1 MKKKLIQDRHKYIL
15 SLIGQQ
21 KFSFLAAIFFML
33 IMAMTN
39 ACVAFLVK
47 PLIDDIFVTNN
58 VTMLKLLPILI
69 VSLYFI
75 RGFSMYGQE
84 YFMVYVGK
92 SIILKLRNKLYDH
105 IQDQSLSFFYRETT
119 GALMSRITND
129 INLITGMVSSA
140 VTGTLRDIF
149 SVLALI
155 VVIFYRDWQM
165 AIIALVIL
173 PLAFYPVVQFGR
185 RIRRVSTKTQE
196 ANASLGAFL
205 FETLAGNKIVKAFG
219 MENYEKKRFKE
230 QTDNV
235 FRLEMKVVVTNAMTS
250 PLMEFMGGAAMAF
263 VIWYG
268 GFAVMS
274 GYSTAGN
281 FFSFLT
287 AVMMLYEPIKKLSK
301 VNNVIQQGMS
311 AVDRVFDIIEL
322 DKDIKECENP
332 VTIPLKPH
340 TVEFKDVF
348 FEYDKD
354 ESVLNNINIKVE
366 TGEVVALVGMSGGG
380 KSTLINLI
388 PRFYDV
394 KSGSVLIDGKDV
406 KDASIESLRKQIAI
420 VTQEPIL
427 FNDTIKNN
435 IMYGKQDATDE
446 EIIDASKAAYA
457 YDFIQELP
465 DKFDTV
471 IGESGSRLSGGQKQR
486 LSIARALIKDA
497 PVLILDEATS
507 ALDSEA
513 EKVVQKALE
522 NLMKGRT
529 TFVIAH
535 RLSTIAYANRILV
548 IVNGDIVEEGT
559 HKELIDKE
567 GEYFK
572 LHNMQFNEDQES

>member
-1 MKKKLIQDRHKYIL
+1 MKNNLIKDRHKYL
-15 SLIGQQ
+15 LTLIGE
-21 KFSFLAAIFFML
+21 KKYSFLFAIFFML
-33 IMAMTN
+33 IMATTN
-39 ACVAFLVK
+39 AGVAFLVK

-75 RGFSMYGQE
+75 RAISMYGQE

-92 SIILKLRNKLYDH
+92 SIILKLRNKLYSH
-105 IQDQSLSFFYRETT
+105 IQDQSLSFFYKETT

-129 INLITGMVSSA
+129 ITLITAMVSSA
-140 VTGTLRDIF
+140 VTGVLRDVFTAI
-149 SVLALI
+149 ALI
-155 VVIFYRDWQM
+155 VVVFYRDWQL
-165 AIIALVIL
+165 AIVALVIL
-173 PLAFYPVVQFGR
+173 PMVFYPVIKFGQ

-205 FETLAGNKIVKAFG
+205 FETLSGNKIVKAFG
-219 MENYEKKRFKE
+219 MESYEKKRFE
-230 QTDNV
+230 DQTNNV
-235 FRLEMKVVVTNAMTS
+235 FKLEMKVVVTNAMTS
-250 PLMEFMGGAAMAF
+250 PLMEFMGGAAIAF

-268 GFAVMS
+268 GFAVMN

-301 VNNVIQQGMS
+301 VNNVIQEGMS

-322 DKDIKECENP
+322 DTDIDECENP
-332 VTIPLKPH
+332 VEIKLEPH
-340 TVEFKDVF
+340 RVEFKDVSF
-348 FEYDKD
+348 RYND
-354 ESVLNNINIKVE
+354 EETVLNDINISVD
-366 TGEVVALVGMSGGG
+366 TGEVIALVGMSGGG

-394 KSGSVLIDGKDV
+394 TTGSVLIDGLDV
-406 KDASIESLRKQIAI
+406 KEASIKSLRKQIAI

-427 FNDTIKNN
+427 FNDSIKNN
-435 IMYGKQDATDE
+435 IMYGKRDATIE
-446 EIIDASKAAYA
+446 EIEEAAKAAYA

-497 PVLILDEATS
+497 PILILDEATS

-522 NLMKGRT
+522 NLMMGRT

-535 RLSTIAYANRILV
+535 RLSTIAYANRIIV
-548 IVNGDIVEEGT
+548 IVNGNIIEEGT
-559 HKELIDKE
+559 HKELLEKE

-572 LHNMQFNEDQES
+572 LYNMQFNEDSTQ

>member
-1 MKKKLIQDRHKYIL
+1 MKNNIIKDRHKYIFT
-15 SLIGQQ
+15 LIGEK
-21 KFSFLAAIFFML
+21 KFSFLLAIFFML
-33 IMAMTN
+33 IMATTN
-39 ACVAFLVK
+39 AGVAFLVK

-75 RGFSMYGQE
+75 RGISMYGQE

-92 SIILKLRNKLYDH
+92 SIILKLRNKLYSH
-105 IQDQSLSFFYRETT
+105 IQDQSLSFFYKETT

-129 INLITGMVSSA
+129 ITLITGMVSSA
-140 VTGTLRDIF
+140 VTGTLRDVF
-149 SVLALI
+149 TVLALI
-155 VVIFYRDWQM
+155 IVVFYRDWQL
-165 AIIALVIL
+165 AIVALVIL
-173 PLAFYPVVQFGR
+173 PMVFYPVIKFGQ

-205 FETLAGNKIVKAFG
+205 FETLSGNKIVKAFG
-219 MENYEKKRFKE
+219 MESYEKKRFE
-230 QTDNV
+230 DQTNNV
-235 FRLEMKVVVTNAMTS
+235 FKLEMKVVVTNAMTS
-250 PLMEFMGGAAMAF
+250 PLMEFMGGGAIAF

-268 GFAVMS
+268 GFAVMN

-301 VNNVIQQGMS
+301 VNNVVQEGMS

-322 DKDIKECENP
+322 DTDIDECENP
-332 VTIPLKPH
+332 VDIKLEPH
-340 TVEFKDVF
+340 RVEFKDVSF
-348 FEYDKD
+348 RYND
-354 ESVLNNINIKVE
+354 EETVLNDINIRVD
-366 TGEVVALVGMSGGG
+366 TGEVIALVGMSGGG

-394 KSGSVLIDGKDV
+394 ATGSVLIDGLDV
-406 KDASIESLRKQIAI
+406 KEASIKSLRKQIAI

-427 FNDTIKNN
+427 FNDSIKNN
-435 IMYGKQDATDE
+435 IMYGKRDATIE
-446 EIIDASKAAYA
+446 EIEEASKAAYA

-497 PVLILDEATS
+497 PILILDEATS

-522 NLMKGRT
+522 NLMRGRT

-535 RLSTIAYANRILV
+535 RLSTIAYANRIIV
-548 IVNGDIVEEGT
+548 IVNGNIIEEGT
-559 HKELIDKE
+559 HKELLEKK

-572 LHNMQFNEDQES
+572 LYNMQFNEDST

>member
-1 MKKKLIQDRHKYIL
+1 MKNNLLQDRHKYIL
-15 SLIGQQ
+15 SLIREQ
-21 KFSFLAAIFFML
+21 KFCFFAAIFFML
-33 IMAMTN
+33 IMASTN

-58 VTMLKLLPILI
+58 VSMLKLLPIII

-75 RGFSMYGQE
+75 RAFSMYGQE
-84 YFMVYVGK
+84 YFMVFVGK

-105 IQDQSLSFFYRETT
+105 IQDQSLSFFYSETT

-173 PLAFYPVVQFGR
+173 PLAFYPIVKFGR

-196 ANASLGAFL
+196 ANATLGAFL
-205 FETLAGNKIVKAFG
+205 FETLSGNKIVKAFG
-219 MENYEKKRFKE
+219 MENYEKRRFKE
-230 QTDNV
+230 QTDKV
-235 FRLEMKVVVTNAMTS
+235 FKLEMKVVVTNAITS
-250 PLMEFMGGAAMAF
+250 PLMEFMGGTAMAF

-287 AVMMLYEPIKKLSK
+287 AVMMLYEPVKKLSK

-322 DKDIKECENP
+322 ENDIEECENP
-332 VTIPLKPH
+332 VKIPLKPH
-340 TVEFKDVF
+340 RVEFKDVS

-354 ESVLNNINIKVE
+354 DSVLNNINIKVE

-394 KSGSVLIDGKDV
+394 KKGSVLIDDTDV
-406 KDASIESLRKQIAI
+406 KHASIKSLRNQIAI

-435 IMYGKQDATDE
+435 IMYGRRDATEVD
-446 EIIDASKAAYA
+446 IIEAAKAAYA

-465 DKFDTV
+465 NQFDTM

-486 LSIARALIKDA
+486 LSIARALIKNA
-497 PVLILDEATS
+497 PILILDEATS

-535 RLSTIAYANRILV
+535 RLSTIAYANRIVV
-548 IVNGDIVEEGT
+548 IVNGNIVEEGT
-559 HKELIDKE
+559 HKELLEKE

-572 LHNMQFNEDQES
+572 LHNMQFNEE